1 VLLQITP
8 HERVALQLL
17 ADGTGTRGIADRL
30 GVSEPE
36 VEAHLSGLFARMGA
50 ASRTEA
56 VAAAWRRGLLES
68 DGHRGNPQN

>member
-1 VLLQITP
+1 VVLQITP

-56 VAAAWRRGLLES
+56 VAAASRRGLLQPDS
-68 DGHRGNPQN
+68 IGFRL